1 MRLYELFWLINSS
14 KFGRKFLVCPKAVT
28 DLKNSQYYPLETP
41 IGKTQITISTS
52 KLFQIFH
59 TRFQILDSNIIGM
72 SEWIITG
79 ENMVLSLYYK
89 HFDGLWIH
97 KLSSTHMLE
106 KLIEFGWDDYD
117 DWKLTSLDGT
127 VFVAEIAL
135 DKFSWRFVPF
145 KTRGVT
151 VFCLWYLILEKCL
164 W

>member
-59 TRFQILDSNIIGM
+59 TRFQILDSNITGM

-79 ENMVLSLYYK
+79 ENMVCHYTTNILMVYEYINYL
-89 HFDGLWIH
+89 L
-97 KLSSTHMLE
+97 
-106 KLIEFGWDDYD
+106 LI
-117 DWKLTSLDGT
+117 
-127 VFVAEIAL
+127 
-135 DKFSWRFVPF
+135 
-145 KTRGVT
+145 
-151 VFCLWYLILEKCL
+151 C
-164 W
+164 